1 MKERT
6 SKTAGARDAARA
18 ARRRRNG
25 VLHLAIVLAA
35 VVAGLHARQSGLPPP
50 PGQLIDIG
58 GRKLHVICTGQGT
71 PPVVLEAGA
80 SSFAIDFTLV
90 QREVSRTNRVCAY
103 DRAGMGWS
111 EPAGDDESTD
121 ADLHKL
127 LTVMKEPP
135 PYVLVGAS
143 RGGLMVRTFVLDY
156 PEEVAGLVLV
166 DPSSED
172 RLFTMV
178 DGEMIA
184 IARATPS
191 QIRKSAPREPVRVS
205 RRTPQTG
212 APFDRLPPDLYRMR
226 IRLDERLIASLP
238 DTVPAE
244 VVAASQQ
251 RERAYL
257 ARLLESRT
265 ALIRPLGSRPTVVLS
280 RGTDPDPNREAVQAA
295 LAALSTNSRLTIV
308 AGAGHEIH
316 LFEPAAV
323 VQAVADVVT
332 AVRTR
337 TPLPRR

>member
-1 MKERT
+1 
-6 SKTAGARDAARA
+6 
-18 ARRRRNG
+18 
-25 VLHLAIVLAA
+25 
-35 VVAGLHARQSGLPPP
+35 
-50 PGQLIDIG
+50 
-58 GRKLHVICTGQGT
+58 
-71 PPVVLEAGA
+71 
-80 SSFAIDFTLV
+80 
-90 QREVSRTNRVCAY
+90 
-103 DRAGMGWS
+103 
-111 EPAGDDESTD
+111 
-121 ADLHKL
+121 
-127 LTVMKEPP
+127 
-135 PYVLVGAS
+135 
-143 RGGLMVRTFVLDY
+143 
-156 PEEVAGLVLV
+156 
-166 DPSSED
+166 
-172 RLFTMV
+172 
-178 DGEMIA
+178 
-184 IARATPS
+184 
-191 QIRKSAPREPVRVS
+191 
-205 RRTPQTG
+205 
-212 APFDRLPPDLYRMR
+212 MR

-265 ALIRPLGSRPTVVLS
+265 ALIRPLGCRPTVVLS